1 MNSVIIKESMWIKVS
16 IGRLDKK
23 FQELNPELEVY
34 EDGLKLMN
42 LSILFSMVFKK
53 NHTPDIYDGEEIISF
68 DNRDIKFK
76 EILMNEFLIH

>member
-1 MNSVIIKESMWIKVS
+1 MWIKVS
-16 IGRLDKK
+16 IGILDKK

-34 EDGLKLMN
+34 EDGLKFMN
-42 LSILFSMVFKK
+42 LSIPFSMLFKK

-68 DNRDIKFK
+68 DNRDIEFK

>member
-1 MNSVIIKESMWIKVS
+1 MWIKVS
-16 IGRLDKK
+16 IGILDKK

-42 LSILFSMVFKK
+42 LSIPFSMVFKK
-53 NHTPDIYDGEEIISF
+53 NHTPDIYNGEEIISF
-68 DNRDIKFK
+68 DNRDIEFK

>member
-1 MNSVIIKESMWIKVS
+1 MLLLKKSMWIKVS

-53 NHTPDIYDGEEIISF
+53 NHTSDIYDGEEIISF
-68 DNRDIKFK
+68 DNRDIEFK